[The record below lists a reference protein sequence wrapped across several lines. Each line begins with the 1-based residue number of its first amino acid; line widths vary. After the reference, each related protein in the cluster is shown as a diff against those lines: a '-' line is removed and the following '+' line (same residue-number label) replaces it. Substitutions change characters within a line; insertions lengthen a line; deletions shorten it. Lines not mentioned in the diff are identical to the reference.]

1 MFEFGPQQS
10 AGFDGRYASR
20 VDYCRI
26 FQEDMHSLYLLS
38 FLLTANHAKAE
49 QCYLD
54 SLESAVKGKPVFKQ
68 WAQSWCKRSVIQTAI
83 RLVFSDCA
91 ECDVRDHWPESSVGS
106 AIDNVTRLAQLERV
120 VFVMSVLARYSDRE
134 CSILL
139 NCTVQDIVDA
149 RLLALRTIGSMPVRG
164 KISGS
169 RAHEDVLKPQRSR
182 EARITPVR
190 HGAEDR
196 SKNWL

>member
-1 MFEFGPQQS
+1 MFKFGTKQS
-10 AGFDGRYASR
+10 AEFDGRYASR
-20 VDYCRI
+20 ADYCRI
-26 FQEDMHSLYLLS
+26 FQEEMHSLYLLS

-68 WAQSWCKRSVIQTAI
+68 WAQSWCRRSVIQTAI
-83 RLVFSDCA
+83 RLVFSECVQ
-91 ECDVRDHWPESSVGS
+91 CDVRDQWPESSVGS
-106 AIDNVTRLAQLERV
+106 VIDNVTRLAQLERV

-149 RLLALRTIGSMPVRG
+149 RLLALRTIGSLPLG
-164 KISGS
+164 KVSGG
-169 RAHEDVLKPQRSR
+169 RAHEDALKPQRSR